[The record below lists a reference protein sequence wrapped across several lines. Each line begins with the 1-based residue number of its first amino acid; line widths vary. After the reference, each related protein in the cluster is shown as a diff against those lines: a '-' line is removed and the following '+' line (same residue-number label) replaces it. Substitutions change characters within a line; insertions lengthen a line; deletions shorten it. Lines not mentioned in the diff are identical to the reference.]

1 MRARLPLIR
10 ICATIAAGVSACVLL
25 TQSKTACRFPC
36 LYRRPVGEKVAHGQP
51 LGKIFTDESELLDVV
66 EKAILFFREQGRTG
80 ERFADTIERLGFGQV
95 ERELLEGNIL
105 DRKQEILDAQLHLT
119 GGATC

>member
-1 MRARLPLIR
+1 M
-10 ICATIAAGVSACVLL
+10 
-25 TQSKTACRFPC
+25 
-36 LYRRPVGEKVAHGQP
+36 AHGQP

>member
-1 MRARLPLIR
+1 M
-10 ICATIAAGVSACVLL
+10 
-25 TQSKTACRFPC
+25 
-36 LYRRPVGEKVAHGQP
+36 
-51 LGKIFTDESELLDVV
+51 V

-80 ERFADTIERLGFGQV
+80 ERFADTIERLGFAQV